1 MWNITVAAYPNLQVT
16 LTVIKKLPLSNL
28 RSNNHP
34 NLLLYSHVL
43 KVTFGMKWLS
53 VWNTDIKDEWSDQT
67 SLAVNKIQKHLETVE
82 YIQ

>member
-53 VWNTDIKDEWSDQT
+53 VWNDTWYEMTPGMKWPQVWSGYGMKW
-67 SLAVNKIQKHLETVE
+67 L
-82 YIQ
+82 